1 MRKAYRGPCP
11 TGPSTSRPAIA
22 ARHPHDRL
30 ERPQSQELIGRD
42 RREEPGQGADVIGAG
57 SKEGDR
63 RRVGDDLDLA
73 GQEADSLR
81 RFGYEVVEC
90 GGPTRNRCPV
100 LAGHSCDL
108 AERADVLV
116 YDVWASGD
124 AEGARTLIE
133 NIRDIH
139 PDTPVVL
146 TSPGLQLAWEESIGT
161 HAVTPLLGQPTGAR
175 LHEAI
180 QSALGSVTPH

>member
-1 MRKAYRGPCP
+1 M
-11 TGPSTSRPAIA
+11 T
-22 ARHPHDRL
+22 
-30 ERPQSQELIGRD
+30 
-42 RREEPGQGADVIGAG
+42 
-57 SKEGDR
+57 
-63 RRVGDDLDLA
+63 RVVVVHHDLDLA

-81 RFGYEVVEC
+81 RFGYDVVEC
-90 GGPTRNRCPV
+90 GGPARNRCPV
-100 LAGHSCDL
+100 LAGRPCDL

-124 AEGARTLIE
+124 AEGARRLIE

-146 TSPGLQLAWEESIGT
+146 TSPGLQLSWEESVGP

-180 QSALGSVTPH
+180 QTALTTEIRAID